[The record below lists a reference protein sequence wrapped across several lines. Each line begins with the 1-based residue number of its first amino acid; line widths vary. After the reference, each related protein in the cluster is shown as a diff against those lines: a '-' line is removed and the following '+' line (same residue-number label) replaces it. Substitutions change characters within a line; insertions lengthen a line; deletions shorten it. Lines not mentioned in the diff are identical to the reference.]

1 MYNLLEKLNINHD
14 TNFRAVDDKTAKIL
28 RDYYLLQGLSEED
41 VRIDNRD
48 KFLKYVATAGG
59 LLGTG
64 AGAMHYLNVH
74 PTTQKMLVIGTGAAA
89 VGNYL
94 TADVLERKAL
104 LRELGHEPT
113 FFGNSVV

>member
-1 MYNLLEKLNINHD
+1 MYDLLEKLNINHD

-28 RDYYLLQGLSEED
+28 RDYYALQGLSEED

-48 KFLKYVATAGG
+48 KFLKYIASAGG
-59 LLGTG
+59 LLGTE
-64 AGAMHYLNVH
+64 AGVMHYLNVH
-74 PTTQKMLVIGTGAAA
+74 PTAQKSLLIGTGVAA

-94 TADVLERKAL
+94 ANNILERKAL